1 MGEAR
6 VVPGDT
12 VVTLDIFL
20 TNRSEVAVVDIEI
33 EFDPQVLTPKK
44 VIEMGRAEGAGVTAG
59 LREENRVRILWSDL
73 SRSIR
78 IAPGDGAILILF
90 FNIANDAPSG
100 RSDLRLVQITV
111 GDADANQI
119 PTVGV
124 DGAIV
129 IVPIFDIVVIN
140 EVLADP
146 HSDSLEGDANRD
158 GVRDRFEDEFIEIL
172 NISPIDSIGDIGDFI
187 VDIGDW
193 TLGDVSGGGKF
204 VFPEGTTIAP
214 GERIVLFGG
223 GSPSG
228 FAAQVFTD
236 DGRIGNGLANSGD
249 TVLLIADA
257 GDTVDALTSSDW
269 NRDQSLVRF
278 PEGTGEFVQH
288 SSLPGKG
295 KFSPGRGRALLSSI
309 SVEPDSLEISVGEG
323 GQLEAIGIFSDGE
336 SGIITANV
344 EWESLDSTII
354 EVDRKGL
361 VTALREGEVL
371 IRALGFGFAGTGSVS
386 SFAPAV
392 TVRITSS
399 PIGAAREDEE
409 YVYRVTATYDNGDI
423 QFFLE
428 ERPDWLTIDPET
440 GVLRG
445 TPRNSDVGTSSVRVR
460 AEGSSSFDVQTFT
473 LNVQNTNDLPIITSL
488 PVKSAFVGRLY
499 LYNVEAVDEDG
510 DVLRFVVS
518 GPESME
524 IDEESGVITW
534 TPGEDDQ
541 GVHEVNVSVFDG
553 RGGQGF
559 QRYTV
564 SVHVTGAVVINEI
577 LFDPAEGLS
586 GDANG
591 DGIRDAFQDEF
602 VELMNA
608 GDSPVDIGGW
618 TLGDDD
624 VGESGRFVFP
634 EETIIA
640 PGERIVLFGGG
651 VPSVFAGQVFVDDG
665 RIGNGLAN
673 SGDSVTL
680 MDSAGALMDSV
691 AYDGGV
697 GGQSLVR
704 WPEGTGAF
712 VEHVSTPGKGALFS
726 PGRERVVLIRIMLA
740 SQDTSITAGDSVQFW
755 AIGIFSDGSLD
766 SVTSVAE
773 WTSSDTSVA
782 VVENEK
788 DEKGLVV
795 ARSEGAT
802 EISARVGD
810 LESPPQ
816 TLVVLNKTAV
826 EEYVSDVYS
835 IPTEYSLLRNYPN
848 PFNLRTIIE
857 YELPQRTLVTIE
869 VYNVQGQVVEVLV
882 DFEQAAGRH
891 SVVWSAQDLSSGVYI
906 CRMRAGSRD
915 LASMKILLLK

>member
-1 MGEAR
+1 M
-6 VVPGDT
+6 
-12 VVTLDIFL
+12 
-20 TNRSEVAVVDIEI
+20 
-33 EFDPQVLTPKK
+33 
-44 VIEMGRAEGAGVTAG
+44 
-59 LREENRVRILWSDL
+59 
-73 SRSIR
+73 
-78 IAPGDGAILILF
+78 
-90 FNIANDAPSG
+90 
-100 RSDLRLVQITV
+100 
-111 GDADANQI
+111 
-119 PTVGV
+119 
-124 DGAIV
+124 
-129 IVPIFDIVVIN
+129 
-140 EVLADP
+140 
-146 HSDSLEGDANRD
+146 
-158 GVRDRFEDEFIEIL
+158 
-172 NISPIDSIGDIGDFI
+172 
-187 VDIGDW
+187 
-193 TLGDVSGGGKF
+193 
-204 VFPEGTTIAP
+204 
-214 GERIVLFGG
+214 
-223 GSPSG
+223 
-228 FAAQVFTD
+228 
-236 DGRIGNGLANSGD
+236 
-249 TVLLIADA
+249 
-257 GDTVDALTSSDW
+257 
-269 NRDQSLVRF
+269 
-278 PEGTGEFVQH
+278 
-288 SSLPGKG
+288 
-295 KFSPGRGRALLSSI
+295 
-309 SVEPDSLEISVGEG
+309 
-323 GQLEAIGIFSDGE
+323 
-336 SGIITANV
+336 
-344 EWESLDSTII
+344 
-354 EVDRKGL
+354 
-361 VTALREGEVL
+361 
-371 IRALGFGFAGTGSVS
+371 
-386 SFAPAV
+386 
-392 TVRITSS
+392 
-399 PIGAAREDEE
+399 
-409 YVYRVTATYDNGDI
+409 
-423 QFFLE
+423 
-428 ERPDWLTIDPET
+428 
-440 GVLRG
+440 
-445 TPRNSDVGTSSVRVR
+445 
-460 AEGSSSFDVQTFT
+460 
-473 LNVQNTNDLPIITSL
+473 
-488 PVKSAFVGRLY
+488 
-499 LYNVEAVDEDG
+499 
-510 DVLRFVVS
+510 
-518 GPESME
+518 
-524 IDEESGVITW
+524 
-534 TPGEDDQ
+534 
-541 GVHEVNVSVFDG
+541 
-553 RGGQGF
+553 
-559 QRYTV
+559 